1 MGMNINI
8 IILCARCRRG
18 SRPAV
23 SWCAMPLSMVILS
36 AFVPCPVIVP
46 MLYVLS
52 TYASPAA
59 PCAHAVMLAAPCPA
73 VPCLP
78 DQRRPLPP
86 RLPSCRVLVCYAFVY
101 GRTARLC
108 ALPCHCSYAPCIA
121 SVCQPCS
128 STRPCCNAG
137 GFLSRADPAAPCPA
151 LLTCARPAVS
161 WCVLPCIWS
170 YCLPWLPCPVIVPM
184 LHVLPVYASPAAPH
198 AHAVM
203 LAASCPV
210 RILPRRACLAG
221 VRAPAAACL
230 PHICLCVCMFTCL
243 HVYMFTCLHVYKLPS
258 EMAYLSAIWNAQRDK
273 QRPEQ

>member
-23 SWCAMPLSMVILS
+23 SWCAMPLYMVVLP
-36 AFVPCPVIVP
+36 AFAPCPVIVP
-46 MLYVLS
+46 MLHVLPV
-52 TYASPAA
+52 YASPAA
-59 PCAHAVMLAAPCPA
+59 PHAHAVMLAAPCPA

-108 ALPCHCSYAPCIA
+108 SLPCYCSYAPCIA

-137 GFLSRADPAAPCPA
+137 GFRSRADPAAPCPCFA
-151 LLTCARPAVS
+151 HVRP
-161 WCVLPCIWS
+161 L
-170 YCLPWLPCPVIVPM
+170 
-184 LHVLPVYASPAAPH
+184 PH
-198 AHAVM
+198 A
-203 LAASCPV
+203 C
-210 RILPRRACLAG
+210 RIY
-221 VRAPAAACL
+221 
-230 PHICLCVCMFTCL
+230 
-243 HVYMFTCLHVYKLPS
+243 VYVSTCLHVYKLPP
-258 EMAYLSAIWNAQRDK
+258 EMAYLSAKTDK
-273 QRPEQ
+273 QRQIRTGAIKPRPSYYQPFVSLSRSNNSFCLPASACRFIYSDNAASSSSPLPLPFAFT